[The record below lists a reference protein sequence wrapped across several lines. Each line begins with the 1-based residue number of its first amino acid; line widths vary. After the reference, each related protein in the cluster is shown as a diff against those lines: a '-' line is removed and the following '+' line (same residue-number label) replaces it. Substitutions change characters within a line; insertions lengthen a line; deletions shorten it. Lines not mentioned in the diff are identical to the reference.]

1 MRIKKLIIKKD
12 LKNQG
17 KLKPM
22 MAKLPMQLK
31 MNRGVIIFKIYSE
44 KLIPVC
50 ISLSQ
55 PASLADL
62 HQKIDSVL
70 FPFSFEERKPE
81 KSFYGF
87 SSNKSKNIH
96 CIFTRSERTSKTL
109 TIPNSD
115 RINVVDFID
124 NNQGVFEDYSQ
135 IPQLHNLYKIYVI
148 DNDGYKKYKEPSL
161 KETIIKNVKKFS
173 RCFG

>member
-1 MRIKKLIIKKD
+1 M
-12 LKNQG
+12 
-17 KLKPM
+17 PT
-22 MAKLPMQLK
+22 QLK
-31 MNRGVIIFKIYSE
+31 MNRVIIFKIYSE

-62 HQKIDSVL
+62 HQKIDSIL
-70 FPFSFEERKPE
+70 FPNKYSSFEERKPE
-81 KSFYGF
+81 KSFFGF

-96 CIFTRSERTSKTL
+96 CIFARSERTSKTL

-124 NNQGVFEDYSQ
+124 KNQGVFDDYSQ
-135 IPQLHNLYKIYVI
+135 LPQLHNLYRLFVI

-161 KETIIKNVKKFS
+161 KETLVKNVKNLAK
-173 RCFG
+173 CFG

>member
-1 MRIKKLIIKKD
+1 
-12 LKNQG
+12 
-17 KLKPM
+17 
-22 MAKLPMQLK
+22 MAKMPTQLK
-31 MNRGVIIFKIYSE
+31 MNRVIIFKIYSE

-62 HQKIDSVL
+62 HQKIDSIL
-70 FPFSFEERKPE
+70 FPNKYSSFEERKPE
-81 KSFYGF
+81 KSFFGF

-96 CIFTRSERTSKTL
+96 CIFARSERTSKTL

-124 NNQGVFEDYSQ
+124 KNQGVFDDYSQ
-135 IPQLHNLYKIYVI
+135 LPQLHNLYRLFVI

-161 KETIIKNVKKFS
+161 KETLVKNVKNLAK
-173 RCFG
+173 CFG